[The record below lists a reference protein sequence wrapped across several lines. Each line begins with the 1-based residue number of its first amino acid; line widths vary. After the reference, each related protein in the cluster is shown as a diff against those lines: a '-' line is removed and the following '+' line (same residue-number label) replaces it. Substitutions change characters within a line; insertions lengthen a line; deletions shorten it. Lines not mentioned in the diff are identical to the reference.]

1 MQIAD
6 FYNEIFP
13 FWESLNDIDKKL
25 LCDNTTIK
33 HFNQLQSVHNNSE
46 CSGLFIVKKGRL
58 RVYMLSDE
66 GKEITLYR
74 LNEGDMCMLA
84 ASCVLQ
90 CIEFDVYL
98 DAEIPSECI
107 QIETQTFQ
115 YVSDKNLEVKNYLL
129 EMALTRFSDV
139 MWVMQQILFMS
150 MDKRIAIFLLDEIN
164 LNNTLTLSITHEQIA
179 KHLGTARE
187 VVSRI
192 LKRMANDEILE
203 LSRKGIIIKDKQK
216 LKKLAY

>member
-1 MQIAD
+1 MDNFFQ
-6 FYNEIFP
+6 NVFP
-13 FWESLNDIDKKL
+13 FYKNLNLEDKKL
-25 LCDNTTIK
+25 LCENTTFK
-33 HFNQLQSVHNNSE
+33 KFEQLQSVHNNTE

-74 LNEGDMCMLA
+74 LYEGDMCMLA

-98 DAEIPSECI
+98 DAEIPSECL
-107 QIETQTFQ
+107 QIDTLTFQ
-115 YVSDKNLEVKNYLL
+115 QISDKNLEVKNFLL

-150 MDKRIAIFLLDEIN
+150 MDKRIAIFLLDEMN
-164 LNNTLTLSITHEQIA
+164 LNNTDIINITHEQIA
-179 KHLGTARE
+179 KHLGSARE
-187 VVSRI
+187 VISRI
-192 LKRMANDEILE
+192 LKRMANDNILE